1 MTNTGLAHLLTAE
14 AVRRLREGQERIH
27 QCVGL
32 LDDDQLWHRP
42 NASVVSVGNLV
53 LHLAGNVGQW
63 INATLGGAPDGRQRQ
78 LEFDTPFLDR
88 RALLDRLDS
97 TLVRALDV
105 IAGLM
110 QADLERTWNVQV
122 YRETGLGIVIH
133 VVEHF
138 NYHVGQI
145 TLHTKLMRDL
155 DTGYYKGQDLE
166 RRQ

>member
-1 MTNTGLAHLLTAE
+1 MTNDDLAPLLTAE

-32 LDDDQLWHRP
+32 LDEDQLWHRP
-42 NASVVSVGNLV
+42 NGNLVSVGNLV
-53 LHLAGNVGQW
+53 MHLSGNVGQW
-63 INATLGGAPDGRQRQ
+63 INATLGGDADKRQRPR
-78 LEFDTPFLDR
+78 EFDTLTMER

-105 IAGLM
+105 IAGLT

-122 YRETGLGIVIH
+122 YQESGLSIVVH

-138 NYHVGQI
+138 SYHVGQI
-145 TLHTKLMRDL
+145 TLHTKLLRDV
-155 DTGYYKGQDLE
+155 DTGYYAGLDLE
-166 RRQ
+166 RKD